1 MKVLILGATG
11 MVGHGVLR
19 ECLLADDV
27 TQVVSI
33 GRSGLAQQH
42 PKLVSVVHAD
52 LFDLA
57 AIEAQLRDVD
67 ACFFCLGVSSVG
79 MSEADYRRQTL
90 DLTLSIAQALAR
102 VSPQACFV
110 YVSGTGTDSSEKG
123 GSMWAR
129 VKGRTENELMRLPFR
144 SAFMFRPGVIQPLN
158 GARSK
163 VGWIHAFYVVL
174 GPVLSGLRALFPRS
188 LLSTEVIGRAMLAAA
203 RGPAARRV
211 AEPADIFALSQEARD
226 GR

>member
-1 MKVLILGATG
+1 
-11 MVGHGVLR
+11 
-19 ECLLADDV
+19 
-27 TQVVSI
+27 
-33 GRSGLAQQH
+33 
-42 PKLVSVVHAD
+42 
-52 LFDLA
+52 
-57 AIEAQLRDVD
+57 
-67 ACFFCLGVSSVG
+67 

-110 YVSGTGTDSSEKG
+110 YVSGTGTGTDSSEKG
-123 GSMWAR
+123 SSMWAR

-163 VGWIHAFYVVL
+163 VAWIHAFYVVL

-203 RGPAARRV
+203 RVPSARKV
-211 AEPADIFALSQEARD
+211 AEPADIFALSQETHD

>member
-27 TQVVSI
+27 TQVVSV
-33 GRSGLAQQH
+33 GRSALAQQH

-52 LFDLA
+52 LFDLT

-163 VGWIHAFYVVL
+163 VVL

-211 AEPADIFALSQEARD
+211 AEPADIYALSQETRG